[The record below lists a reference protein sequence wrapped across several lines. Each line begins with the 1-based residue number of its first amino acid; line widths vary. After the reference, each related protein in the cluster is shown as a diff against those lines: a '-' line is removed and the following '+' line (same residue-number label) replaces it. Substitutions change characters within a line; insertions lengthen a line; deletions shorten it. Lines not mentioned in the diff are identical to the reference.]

1 MIESVN
7 EVNIEGIV
15 SEVDLREIDK
25 GDKKYVAG
33 EVRVQVIDK
42 DGKTNIIPV
51 SFISADK
58 KKDGSENLN
67 YNRLMQLK
75 DFNSIASAGL
85 EKATKVQIRGAKL
98 QENLFL
104 PQNSNEVVSTIRLS
118 SNFFTKVTDANY
130 QPTNTFSAT
139 AYILSMN
146 PETRVNSDGDAEET
160 GRLVI
165 QAAMVGYADKV
176 ELYKFIVETETYINF
191 VKANWKCGDTVSIG
205 GVIRFTEEIIERK
218 VEVGFGEEDVKR
230 YTRRAKELIVT
241 RGSAGRLDDEK
252 CYSEEDIRK
261 GLTARKERMAEIK
274 RKAEE
279 VKTTASQGAVTFTDA
294 DF

>member
-7 EVNIEGIV
+7 NVNIEGIV

-25 GDKKYVAG
+25 DGKKYVAG

-51 SFISADK
+51 GFISADK
-58 KKDGSENLN
+58 KKDGSENKN
-67 YNRLMQLK
+67 YARLMQLK

-85 EKATKVQIRGAKL
+85 EQATKVQIRGAKL

-104 PQNSNEVVSTIRLS
+104 PQNGTDVISTTKLN

-130 QPTNTFSAT
+130 QPTNTFSVT

-146 PETRVNSDGDAEET
+146 PETRANADGDTEET
-160 GRLVI
+160 GRLII
-165 QAAMVGYADKV
+165 QAAMVAYGDKV
-176 ELYKFIVETETYINF
+176 EVYKFVVETETYINF
-191 VKANWKCGDTVSIG
+191 VKANWNVGDTVSIG
-205 GVIRFTEEIIERK
+205 GIVRFTEEIVEQK
-218 VEVGFGEEDVKR
+218 VEVGFGEEDTRR
-230 YTRRAKELIVT
+230 YTRRARELVVT

-252 CYSEEDIRK
+252 CYSEEDIK
-261 GLTARKERMAEIK
+261 QGLVARKERMAEVK
-274 RKAEE
+274 KKAET
-279 VKTTASQGAVTFTDA
+279 KPAASQGAVTFTDA